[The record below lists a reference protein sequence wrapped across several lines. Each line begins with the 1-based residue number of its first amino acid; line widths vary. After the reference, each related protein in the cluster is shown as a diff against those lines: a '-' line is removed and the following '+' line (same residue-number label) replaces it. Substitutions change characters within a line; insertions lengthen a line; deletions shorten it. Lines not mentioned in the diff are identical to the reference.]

1 MKHSAATEEGMGK
14 KKKGKET
21 VLKYMKRKREPK
33 MERETLL
40 KPPFLGF
47 KKKRLSLTL
56 NNDLQTTCLDHNK
69 AESPT

>member
-1 MKHSAATEEGMGK
+1 M
-14 KKKGKET
+14 
-21 VLKYMKRKREPK
+21 LKYMKRKREPK

-47 KKKRLSLTL
+47 KKKRLIF

-69 AESPT
+69 AESPTRLSP